1 MNQRAVSSL
10 VWSTLVLTL
19 LLGVLGTL
27 LLLINDHS
35 PSAFD
40 TGYTLAFVS
49 FLIVGL
55 LIAAR
60 RPENPI
66 GWMFCVIGLASAWDF
81 FAQQYAIY
89 ALVTRPG
96 ALSAGVWMA
105 WTRIWAATAAWAL
118 MFFALLLFPD
128 GRLLSPRWRPFAWF
142 AAGVLVLVGVLFAF
156 EPRRLG
162 DVRVPNPMGIERAS
176 GIIELSQSI
185 LAPIILGIGWA
196 IAGAMIARFRRARG
210 EERQQLEW
218 LAYTAGFFL
227 SLSVLRLLNIQ
238 LLHNHVIEFVGEI
251 MWIVA
256 IAIVPT
262 SVGIA
267 VLRYRLYEIDV
278 VINRTLVYGSLT
290 TTLVALYF
298 GGIVV
303 LQGVFVLLTGQQS
316 TLAVVASTLLIAA
329 LFNPLR
335 RRIQAFIDRRFYRRK
350 YDARKTLEAFST
362 KLRDDTDLGSAIRRT
377 GRGGKG
383 DDATRARRREVDLD
397 TTSESEQASETSLA
411 LFTGVRGRVILRSW
425 RGAAERG
432 IMSLVR

>member
-1 MNQRAVSSL
+1 VVSLL
-10 VWSTLVLTL
+10 VWAPAVLAL
-19 LLGVLGTL
+19 LLGALGAL
-27 LLLINDHS
+27 LLLINNRAPS
-35 PSAFD
+35 PFD
-40 TGYTLAFVS
+40 AGYALAFVS

-105 WTRIWAATAAWAL
+105 WTRIWAATAVWAL

-128 GRLLSPRWRPFAWF
+128 GRLPSPRWRPFAWF

-162 DVRVPNPMGIERAS
+162 DVRLANPMGIERVA
-176 GIIELSQSI
+176 GIIELGQSI
-185 LAPIILGIGWA
+185 LSPITLGIGLA
-196 IAGAMIARFRRARG
+196 IAGSVIVRFRRARG

-238 LLHNHVIEFVGEI
+238 LLHNRVIEFVGEI
-251 MWIVA
+251 LWIVA

-267 VLRYRLYEIDV
+267 ILRYRLYEIDLI
-278 VINRTLVYGSLT
+278 INRTLVYGPLT
-290 TTLVALYF
+290 ATLVALYA
-298 GGIVV
+298 GCI
-303 LQGVFVLLTGQQS
+303 VLLQRAFVGIIGEQS
-316 TLAVVASTLLIAA
+316 TLAVVASTLAIAA

-335 RRIQAFIDRRFYRRK
+335 RRIQSFIDRRFYRRK
-350 YDARKTLEAFST
+350 YDARRTLEAFSA
-362 KLRDDTDLGSAIRRT
+362 KLRDETDF
-377 GRGGKG
+377 
-383 DDATRARRREVDLD
+383 DALN
-397 TTSESEQASETSLA
+397 SE
-411 LFTGVRGRVILRSW
+411 
-425 RGAAERG
+425 
-432 IMSLVR
+432 LVRVVRETMQPAHVSLWLRPDASSKVEKAD

>member
-1 MNQRAVSSL
+1 MTDGARDQGIGGGTANPRAVSLL
-10 VWSTLVLTL
+10 VWATVVLAL
-19 LLGVLGTL
+19 LLGALGTL
-27 LLLINDHS
+27 LLLISDRS
-35 PSAFD
+35 PSPFD
-40 TGYTLAFVS
+40 TGYALAFVS

-96 ALSAGVWMA
+96 ALPAGVWMA
-105 WTRIWAATAAWAL
+105 WTRIWAATAVWAL

-128 GRLLSPRWRPFAWF
+128 GRLPSPRWRPFAWF
-142 AAGVLVLVGVLFAF
+142 AAGVLILVGVLFAF
-156 EPRRLG
+156 ESRRLG
-162 DVRVPNPMGIERAS
+162 DVRLANPMGIERLA

-185 LAPIILGIGWA
+185 LSPITLGIGLA
-196 IAGAMIARFRRARG
+196 VAGSVILRFRRASG

-227 SLSVLRLLNIQ
+227 SLSVLHLLNTQ

-251 MWIVA
+251 LWIVA

-267 VLRYRLYEIDV
+267 ILRYRLYEIDII
-278 VINRTLVYGSLT
+278 INRTLVYGSLT
-290 TTLVALYF
+290 ATLIILYF

-303 LQGVFVLLTGQQS
+303 LQRVFVILTGEKS

-329 LFNPLR
+329 LFTPLR
-335 RRIQAFIDRRFYRRK
+335 RRIQGFIDRRFYRRK
-350 YDARKTLEAFST
+350 YDARKTLEALST
-362 KLRDDTDLGSAIRRT
+362 KLKNETDMDALSDDLVGVVRETMQPAHVSLWLRPEASP
-377 GRGGKG
+377 KG
-383 DDATRARRREVDLD
+383 T
-397 TTSESEQASETSLA
+397 QAD
-411 LFTGVRGRVILRSW
+411 
-425 RGAAERG
+425 
-432 IMSLVR
+432 

>member
-1 MNQRAVSSL
+1 MSRRTVSWL
-10 VWSTLVLTL
+10 VWSTLVLAL

-40 TGYTLAFVS
+40 TGYALAFVS

-60 RPENPI
+60 RPENTI

-96 ALSAGVWMA
+96 ALPVGVWMA
-105 WTRIWAATAAWAL
+105 WTRIWAATAVWAL

-128 GRLLSPRWRPFAWF
+128 GRLPSPRWRPFAWF
-142 AAGVLVLVGVLFAF
+142 AAGVLGLVGVLFAF

-162 DVRVPNPMGIERAS
+162 DVRLPNPMGIERAG

-185 LAPIILGIGWA
+185 LAPITLGIGLA
-196 IAGAMIARFRRARG
+196 IAGSVIARFRRARG

-227 SLSVLRLLNIQ
+227 SLTVLRLLNIQ

-251 MWIVA
+251 LWIVA

-267 VLRYRLYEIDV
+267 ILRYRLYDIDV
-278 VINRTLVYGSLT
+278 IINRTLVYGSLT
-290 TTLVALYF
+290 ATLGAVYLVSVVLLELVA
-298 GGIVV
+298 VV
-303 LQGVFVLLTGQQS
+303 PLQYIFFTFTGQGS
-316 TLAVVASTLLIAA
+316 TFAIVIPLLVASA

-335 RRIQAFIDRRFYRRK
+335 RRIQGVIDRRFYRRK
-350 YDARKTLEAFST
+350 YDARKILEAFST
-362 KLRDDTDLGSAIRRT
+362 KLRDETDLDALSDDLVGVVAETMQPAHVSIWLRPDTAVKV
-377 GRGGKG
+377 KG
-383 DDATRARRREVDLD
+383 PG
-397 TTSESEQASETSLA
+397 EST
-411 LFTGVRGRVILRSW
+411 
-425 RGAAERG
+425 
-432 IMSLVR
+432 